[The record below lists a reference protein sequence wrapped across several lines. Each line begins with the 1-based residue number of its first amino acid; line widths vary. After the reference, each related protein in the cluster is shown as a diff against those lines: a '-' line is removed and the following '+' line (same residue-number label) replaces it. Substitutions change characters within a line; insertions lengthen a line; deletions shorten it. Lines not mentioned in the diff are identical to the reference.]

1 MATAAV
7 DPGDA
12 TAEAIPDWHYW
23 VAMGLW
29 LLIYAGQP
37 KTHHMRRQLLCQSD
51 QIRQGRH
58 LCHVA

>member
-37 KTHHMRRQLLCQSD
+37 KTHKALAANELS
-51 QIRQGRH
+51 GR
-58 LCHVA
+58 